1 MSFRSK
7 RQSTTATATVK
18 LFPRLAPVRVL
29 ATQVERGNRAE
40 VRARLLKM
48 ILDNERARRFGDR
61 HVGDRPNA
69 S

>member
-1 MSFRSK
+1 MPFRSN

-29 ATQVERGNRAE
+29 ATHVERGNQAE

-48 ILDNERARRFGDR
+48 ILDNEHARRFGDR
-61 HVGDRPNA
+61 RIGDRPNA